1 MAEVLGEKGKKEA
14 KKEAMKEIL
23 KELHRGLPLEE
34 AKKRF
39 LSEIGNISSV
49 EIAEIEQSLINEG
62 ISIDIIKEFCNV
74 HSLLFESTLKEAV
87 KSGTKPNHPVF
98 LFNKE
103 NREIEKLVNSIEE
116 SINVSN
122 IQDFKTRL
130 KEKLEKLK
138 EIDKHYERKEQLL
151 FPYLEKYNFMGPSK
165 VMWGKHNDI
174 RALWKKAVNEID
186 AVNESNRKK
195 FINEVILPLI
205 DEVLGMI
212 TKEENILFPTA
223 LEKLSDEDWIEIL
236 KQSDEI
242 GYCFIDVPKNIQF
255 IIDEYNT
262 VLSPEVAIKD
272 NSIVQFPTGELTAR
286 ELNYIINTLPVD
298 ITFIDSEDRVKYF
311 SDNKTRIFT
320 RTKSVI
326 GRKVQNCHPP
336 KSVDAVEKILKS
348 FRDGTKN
355 SYDFWLNIGGRF
367 IYIRYFAVRDKNRNY
382 LGTLEVTQDITDVR
396 KLEGEKRLLDM
407 DD

>member
-1 MAEVLGEKGKKEA
+1 
-14 KKEAMKEIL
+14 
-23 KELHRGLPLEE
+23 
-34 AKKRF
+34 
-39 LSEIGNISSV
+39 
-49 EIAEIEQSLINEG
+49 
-62 ISIDIIKEFCNV
+62 
-74 HSLLFESTLKEAV
+74 
-87 KSGTKPNHPVF
+87 
-98 LFNKE
+98 
-103 NREIEKLVNSIEE
+103 
-116 SINVSN
+116 
-122 IQDFKTRL
+122 
-130 KEKLEKLK
+130 
-138 EIDKHYERKEQLL
+138 
-151 FPYLEKYNFMGPSK
+151 
-165 VMWGKHNDI
+165 
-174 RALWKKAVNEID
+174 
-186 AVNESNRKK
+186 
-195 FINEVILPLI
+195 
-205 DEVLGMI
+205 MI